1 MGDFIKE
8 LYKDVVIEIV
18 NITRATLKEAIDF
31 KTILISEIDNGCR
44 KMIIDLSGCE
54 YMDSTF
60 LGTIV
65 VALKKLTNINGNL
78 VLISPK
84 TFSYNM
90 LYVTDFLKLFEVFES
105 MDEALK
111 YFDGLNS
118 ASNLEVTKKNK
129 GIEQQSNGRF
139 NHKES
144 VKTSR
149 STF

>member
-8 LYKDVVIEIV
+8 IYEDVVIEVV
-18 NITRATLKEAIDF
+18 NINRATLKEAIEF
-31 KTILISEIDNGCR
+31 KAVLTNEIDNGCK
-44 KMIIDLSGCE
+44 KMIIDLSSCE

-65 VALKKLTNINGNL
+65 VALKKINNANGKL

-84 TFSYNM
+84 TFAYDM
-90 LYVTDFLKLFEVFES
+90 LHVTGTMKLFDVFDS
-105 MDEALK
+105 MDMALE

-118 ASNLEVTKKNK
+118 TSNLGMTKKDK
-129 GIEQQSNGRF
+129 GLVQGSRSNQ
-139 NHKES
+139 KES
-144 VKTSR
+144 VKTSK

>member
-8 LYKDVVIEIV
+8 IYEDVVIEIV
-18 NITRATLKEAIDF
+18 NITRATLKEAIEF
-31 KTILISEIDNGCR
+31 KTILISEIDNGCK

-65 VALKKLTNINGNL
+65 VAFKKITNVNGNL

-84 TFSYNM
+84 TFAYNM
-90 LYVTDFLKLFEVFES
+90 LHVTGTLKLFDAFES
-105 MDEALK
+105 MDEALQ
-111 YFDGLNS
+111 YFDNINPPSAKETSNKAKGLEPQ
-118 ASNLEVTKKNK
+118 AVRP
-129 GIEQQSNGRF
+129 I
-139 NHKES
+139 HKES
-144 VKTSR
+144 VRTSR